1 MANKFTRYLT
11 QNPNGINGVV
21 AGFLRGKGHMSNWQ
35 HATRMFVDDTFR
47 LAPRHKFLYY
57 AVFEIDT
64 LAHNATVFTQN
75 HAKEVGLLLKTA
87 ELPKFNFDTVTKNQ
101 YNRKKLLYKQINYD
115 PVNITMHDDN
125 AGIIN
130 SLWAIYY
137 GAYVADRHLPT
148 EAYSALHY
156 RPTGA
161 GAFDNFRYGLDNN
174 KTVDMFKSISLYTM
188 SRSRFNGYTLIN
200 PRIQAWNHGSVDYA
214 DNGVLESSMTV
225 QYEAVQYST
234 GNVTINQPKGFAT
247 LHYDTTPSPLSLAGG
262 GVATVTGEGGVL
274 SGIESVFGDISKGTI
289 NTPGGFLST
298 AVKAA
303 NVYRNASNIKGS
315 AKDVFK
321 REAINILNSPQ
332 ATRGLLNQV
341 GGIVGSV
348 FPKNNQQSSGVVAKV
363 KKFFGN

>member
-1 MANKFTRYLT
+1 
-11 QNPNGINGVV
+11 
-21 AGFLRGKGHMSNWQ
+21 
-35 HATRMFVDDTFR
+35 
-47 LAPRHKFLYY
+47 
-57 AVFEIDT
+57 
-64 LAHNATVFTQN
+64 
-75 HAKEVGLLLKTA
+75 
-87 ELPKFNFDTVTKNQ
+87 
-101 YNRKKLLYKQINYD
+101 
-115 PVNITMHDDN
+115 
-125 AGIIN
+125 
-130 SLWAIYY
+130 
-137 GAYVADRHLPT
+137 
-148 EAYSALHY
+148 
-156 RPTGA
+156 
-161 GAFDNFRYGLDNN
+161 
-174 KTVDMFKSISLYTM
+174 
-188 SRSRFNGYTLIN
+188 
-200 PRIQAWNHGSVDYA
+200 
-214 DNGVLESSMTV
+214 MTV